1 MSSRKN
7 RQGTRRPQ
15 HNRLAAN
22 QELRRAVQAG
32 KPEPFGIRRWVSY
45 QDDIG
50 IRDRFYDLLIDDD
63 NLAELVHPRTK
74 LQLTIMRKRQLDS
87 QLARGLIV
95 GYEYGKAQA
104 QVKSQI
110 QQTLAEGLEVQFVEP
125 RVIKHGRALVMAV
138 DSEDLRQEV
147 RNTMKAMAS
156 IGLKGALRSD
166 GFSPHITLGESDH
179 PMTRLEK
186 SRVIDATS
194 EVLEKGATISLGSLD
209 FYPKTA
215 QTDVL

>member
-1 MSSRKN
+1 M
-7 RQGTRRPQ
+7 
-15 HNRLAAN
+15 
-22 QELRRAVQAG
+22 AVQAG
-32 KPEPFGIRRWVSY
+32 KPEPFGIRRWVNY
-45 QDDIG
+45 QDDID
-50 IRDRFYDLLIDDD
+50 IRNDFYDLLIDDD
-63 NLAELVHPRTK
+63 NLAELIHPRTK

-104 QVKSQI
+104 RVMSQI
-110 QQTLAEGLEVQFVEP
+110 QQNLNEGLEVHFVEP

-138 DSEDLRQEV
+138 EGEELRQEV

-156 IGLKGALRSD
+156 IGLKGALRND
-166 GFSPHITLGESDH
+166 GFSPHITLGESNH

-186 SRVIDATS
+186 SRVIDATR
-194 EVLEKGATISLGSLD
+194 EVLEVGATISLGNLD